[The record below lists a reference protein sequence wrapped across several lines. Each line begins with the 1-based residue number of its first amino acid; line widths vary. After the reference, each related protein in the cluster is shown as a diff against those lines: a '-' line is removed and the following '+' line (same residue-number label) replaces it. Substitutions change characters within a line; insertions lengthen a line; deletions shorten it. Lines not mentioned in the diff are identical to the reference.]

1 MDVVPDE
8 VPPPLAP
15 RDRWYFCARNLRG
28 CAVIVN
34 ATAMGSIRACAA
46 AAAVAAA
53 AAAAFH
59 SRTHAFFP
67 KIVPGLLFI
76 GPKESQACHPYA
88 ETANENVQSANQNVK
103 SSNQNM
109 NTSN

>member
-34 ATAMGSIRACAA
+34 ATAVGSIRACAA

-67 KIVPGLLFI
+67 QIVPGLLFI

-88 ETANENVQSANQNVK
+88 ETAN
-103 SSNQNM
+103 
-109 NTSN
+109 

>member
-28 CAVIVN
+28 CAVI
-34 ATAMGSIRACAA
+34 ATAMGSIRAC
-46 AAAVAAA
+46 